1 MAHRQITKEQW
12 EDANNQWVVVT
23 IWQPKPGKKRQTP
36 TVKVAGDYPTYAKA
50 QAVKKRMERRTDTYY
65 SPERRSIF
73 VARKFDVS
81 KLNIFDSFS
90 YDIEKKEP

>member
-1 MAHRQITKEQW
+1 
-12 EDANNQWVVVT
+12 V
-23 IWQPKPGKKRQTP
+23 
-36 TVKVAGDYPTYAKA
+36 GDYPTYAKA
-50 QAVKKRMERRTDTYY
+50 QAVKKRMERNTDPYY

-90 YDIEKKEP
+90 YDLEGKSS